1 LRPLKDLHDGQ
12 TGKDYWFCLP
22 GITNAV
28 VVAAL
33 IRVNVGD
40 GARKRHCGRQK
51 LSLASCSCMV
61 AVGQG
66 TLSLLLEKT
75 VNDSVVMRVPDEYH
89 NGKM

>member
-1 LRPLKDLHDGQ
+1 
-12 TGKDYWFCLP
+12 
-22 GITNAV
+22 V

-40 GARKRHCGRQK
+40 GAGKRHCGRQLVGDGQRRDGGRTNE
-51 LSLASCSCMV
+51 LSLASRSCMV

>member
-40 GARKRHCGRQK
+40 GAGKRHW
-51 LSLASCSCMV
+51 V
-61 AVGQG
+61 ANWSGTVKGGMEEGQ
-66 TLSLLLEKT
+66 TNSPWRLVL
-75 VNDSVVMRVPDEYH
+75 VWWP
-89 NGKM
+89 